1 MDQLNNQLTDQ
12 IGSQV
17 NDYLQTTT
25 GNIGSDVTNFAFQW
39 LVVPSIVFMAIFLII
54 YIFRTVRRYRVEKAI
69 FEIRDALVHKEPK
82 KPAESEPA
90 E

>member
-1 MDQLNNQLTDQ
+1 MDQISNQVSDQ
-12 IGSQV
+12 IGSQI

-25 GNIGSDVTNFAFQW
+25 GNIGSDISNYVFQW
-39 LVVPSIVFMAIFLII
+39 LVIPSIMFMVIFLAI

-69 FEIRDALVHKEPK
+69 FEIRDALVHKELK
-82 KPAESEPA
+82 KPTESEPA